1 MALIETVRAERL
13 KKIERIKEVG
23 MEAYPSRTAR
33 THTVNQFLDNHETLL
48 KNSEEVILA
57 GRVMSI
63 REHGGSLF
71 VDIFD
76 GTVKAQIYF
85 QKENLEEKLF
95 DQFILL
101 VDTGDIIEVGGVAF
115 TTKRGMPSLL
125 GNSWRMLAKSLA
137 PVPDQWFGI
146 KDEDERFRKRY
157 LDILLTKDLADRIRR
172 RSVFWNSFRQFLL
185 DRDFVE
191 VETPVFETTTGGA
204 DARPFKTHHNA
215 LDLDVYLRISAG
227 ELWQK
232 RLMVAGLPKVFEIG
246 RIFRNEGMSA
256 EHLQDYT
263 QVEFYE
269 AFQDYEHGMEM
280 VTDLYRTIADKV
292 YGTREFKVKGF
303 NIDLRTEWEK

>member
-95 DQFILL
+95 DQFVLQIL
-101 VDTGDIIEVGGVAF
+101 I
-115 TTKRGMPSLL
+115 
-125 GNSWRMLAKSLA
+125 LAGRVMS
-137 PVPDQWFGI
+137 
-146 KDEDERFRKRY
+146 
-157 LDILLTKDLADRIRR
+157 IR
-172 RSVFWNSFRQFLL
+172 
-185 DRDFVE
+185 
-191 VETPVFETTTGGA
+191 
-204 DARPFKTHHNA
+204 
-215 LDLDVYLRISAG
+215 
-227 ELWQK
+227 
-232 RLMVAGLPKVFEIG
+232 
-246 RIFRNEGMSA
+246 
-256 EHLQDYT
+256 
-263 QVEFYE
+263 
-269 AFQDYEHGMEM
+269 EHGGSLF
-280 VTDLYRTIADKV
+280 VDIFD
-292 YGTREFKVKGF
+292 GTVKAQIYF
-303 NIDLRTEWEK
+303 QKENLEEKLFDQFVL